1 MDVFR
6 GLPGFS
12 EIYDSNK
19 TLVNS
24 LLGDSGIG
32 GYLGMLGVNTRDVA
46 KGLEDQLEGVTGIS
60 NNNAQFNWDK
70 WMNEE
75 LKPYYENLD
84 EVEGMREDEDG
95 NKITYDLT
103 EEEGREFV
111 TKFIDEYITPRF
123 NMSKSMSEFVSYLD
137 TLNDDEQ
144 NIFQTQTAMNKLKQS
159 AELSAKQKFNEL
171 VNTSDTSVFNT
182 EYYFDPTTVLEGATA
197 EQLED
202 NYMNV
207 GDTLAK
213 YQRQK
218 ETVNRD
224 WATAKSNPSSK
235 AGLTGSAAAYNWEQW
250 AYFYGVD
257 INDKNQFAKLH
268 FQVTGANDGLDP
280 AKDIVGFD
288 TVNNYFNDIPVSYT
302 HLTLPTKA

>member
-1 MDVFR
+1 MAQDVLKKSVDELRKQQENERQMDVFR

-159 AELSAKQKFNEL
+159 AELSAKQKL
-171 VNTSDTSVFNT
+171 
-182 EYYFDPTTVLEGATA
+182 
-197 EQLED
+197 
-202 NYMNV
+202 MN
-207 GDTLAK
+207 
-213 YQRQK
+213 
-218 ETVNRD
+218 
-224 WATAKSNPSSK
+224 
-235 AGLTGSAAAYNWEQW
+235 
-250 AYFYGVD
+250 
-257 INDKNQFAKLH
+257 
-268 FQVTGANDGLDP
+268 
-280 AKDIVGFD
+280 
-288 TVNNYFNDIPVSYT
+288 
-302 HLTLPTKA
+302 

>member
-182 EYYFDPTTVLEGATA
+182 EYYFCLLYTSD
-197 EQLED
+197 
-202 NYMNV
+202 
-207 GDTLAK
+207 
-213 YQRQK
+213 
-218 ETVNRD
+218 
-224 WATAKSNPSSK
+224 
-235 AGLTGSAAAYNWEQW
+235 AADE
-250 AYFYGVD
+250 
-257 INDKNQFAKLH
+257 
-268 FQVTGANDGLDP
+268 
-280 AKDIVGFD
+280 
-288 TVNNYFNDIPVSYT
+288 
-302 HLTLPTKA
+302 